1 MPIET
6 YTDTPYKPFKEAVL
20 DALLNKEGYLVEL
33 GTASDTVQIATSANN
48 AIGVL
53 VKKDQGNPHVNVRL
67 LGKGGSVKV
76 VAGGVIAKGANV
88 GWASGGKVV
97 TLATGNTLGRKLTQ
111 GSSADNDVIEI
122 VDAFRTIA

>member
-1 MPIET
+1 MSLRT
-6 YTDTPYKPFKEAVL
+6 YTDSPYKPFKEATL
-20 DALLNKEGYLVEL
+20 DALLNKEGFLVEL
-33 GTASDTVQIATSANN
+33 GTASDTVQLATSANN
-48 AIGVL
+48 AIGV
-53 VKKDQGNPHVNVRL
+53 VAEKQQGNPHVNIRL

-97 TLATGNTLGRKLTQ
+97 TLATGNTIGRKICQ
-111 GSSADNDVIEI
+111 GSSADNDFIEI

>member
-1 MPIET
+1 MET

-33 GTASDTVQIATSANN
+33 GTAADTVQIATSANN

-53 VKKDQGNPHVNVRL
+53 VHKENGNRHVNVRL
-67 LGKGGSVKV
+67 LGKGGTVKV

-88 GWASGGKVV
+88 GWAAGGKVV
-97 TLATGNTLGRKLTQ
+97 TLATGNTIGRKLTQ

-122 VDAFRTIA
+122 ADAFRTIA

>member
-1 MPIET
+1 MET
-6 YTDTPYKPFKEAVL
+6 YTDTPYKSFKEATT
-20 DALLNKEGYLVEL
+20 DALLNMEGRLVEL
-33 GTASDTVQIATSANN
+33 GTAADTVQLAASANG

-53 VKKDQGNPHVNVRL
+53 HKKNQGDPHVTVRL

-88 GWASGGKVV
+88 GWASGGKVI
-97 TLATGNTLGRKLTQ
+97 TQATGNTLGRKLSQ
-111 GSSADNDVIEI
+111 GSSADNEVIEI

>member
-6 YTDTPYKPFKEAVL
+6 YTDTPYKSFKEATL

-33 GTASDTVQIATSANN
+33 GTASDTVQLATSGNN

-53 VKKDQGNPHVNVRL
+53 FHKDQGNPHVNVRM
-67 LGKGGSVKV
+67 LGKGGTVKV

-88 GWASGGKVV
+88 GWGTGAKVV

-122 VDAFRTIA
+122 LDAFRTI

>member
-1 MPIET
+1 VET
-6 YTDTPYKPFKEAVL
+6 YTDTPYKSFKEATT
-20 DALLNKEGYLVEL
+20 DALLNMEGRLVEL
-33 GTASDTVQIATSANN
+33 GTAADTVQLATSGNN

-53 VKKDQGNPHVNVRL
+53 VHKDQGNPHVNVRL

-88 GWASGGKVV
+88 GWGTGGKVV
-97 TLATGNTLGRKLTQ
+97 TLATGNTLGRKLSQ
-111 GSSADNDVIEI
+111 GSSADNEVIEI